1 MWGSLLTHAIVRANQ
16 KDAYFESDIR
26 TKIQDVIHAL
36 KDQRFVYS
44 HPEEITVFAKS
55 LYLAL
60 TTLLG
65 ARTLG
70 EEYVD
75 LIYVNKS
82 GSRLPLIKRR
92 LGFVASYSLMPYIV
106 SSLMKLLRKKYDAY
120 DDDDDEDEDD
130 KRKSSGGKI
139 EWLVRF
145 LSSYRNT
152 LDTFMNLHI
161 ALFYFSGQFYSLS
174 KRIFGLRYAF
184 GHNKDISKI
193 QNGNYS
199 LLGLLIF
206 LQIGIKTLIKFK
218 TYVEEQKNAN
228 QHNASD
234 QETLPGNAIRISKFK
249 TLEALKKGMKKEA
262 LVNID
267 LSNADELP
275 YIPEESRSCMLCLS
289 PMVNPSAAL
298 CGHIFCWDCIV
309 DWIREHPEC
318 PLCRQQCSE
327 QNLLPLR

>member
-1 MWGSLLTHAIVRANQ
+1 MWGNVLTLPLVRANQ
-16 KDAYFESDIR
+16 KDAYFEADIR
-26 TKIQDVIHAL
+26 AKIQDVLHAL

-44 HPEEITVFAKS
+44 HPEEITVLAKGV
-55 LYLAL
+55 YLAL
-60 TTLLG
+60 STLLG

-82 GSRLPLIKRR
+82 GKRLPNIKQRF
-92 LGFVASYSLMPYIV
+92 GFVVSYALVPYLV
-106 SSLMKLLRKKYDAY
+106 STVMKRLTKKYDAY
-120 DDDDDEDEDD
+120 DNDEEDD
-130 KRKSSGGKI
+130 INPGKI
-139 EWLVRF
+139 EWVVRF
-145 LSSYRNT
+145 LSSYKNT

-161 ALFYFSGQFYSLS
+161 ALFYFSGQFYLLS
-174 KRIFGLRYAF
+174 KRVFGMRYAF
-184 GHNKDISKI
+184 GHNKDLSKI

-199 LLGLLIF
+199 LLGGLIF
-206 LQIGIKTLIKFK
+206 MQFAIKSLIKFK
-218 TYVEEQKNAN
+218 TYVEEQKNSKKQDSEN
-228 QHNASD
+228 QDPAAGA
-234 QETLPGNAIRISKFK
+234 TRISTFK
-249 TLEALKKGMKKEA
+249 TLETLKKGMRKET

-267 LSNADELP
+267 LSNSDELP